1 MLKFNV
7 TYETITPESAEHGD
21 TADAGFLA
29 ENVSL
34 REAIDGLGYG
44 EAGVEANEYPVFDPR
59 WITAYRTDEDY
70 RTGEVE
76 NRSLHFPDT
85 MTASSKLRV
94 CRLLGVYQIAV
105 QQRERH
111 KSHAG

>member
-7 TYETITPESAEHGD
+7 TYETITEKSAERGD

-34 REAIDGLGYG
+34 REAIDELGYG
-44 EAGVEANEYPVFDPR
+44 QQGMEANEYPVSDPK
-59 WITAYRTDEDY
+59 WITAHGTDEDY
-70 RTGEVE
+70 GTGEVE

-94 CRLLGVYQIAV
+94 CRLLGVHGV
-105 QQRERH
+105 N
-111 KSHAG
+111 